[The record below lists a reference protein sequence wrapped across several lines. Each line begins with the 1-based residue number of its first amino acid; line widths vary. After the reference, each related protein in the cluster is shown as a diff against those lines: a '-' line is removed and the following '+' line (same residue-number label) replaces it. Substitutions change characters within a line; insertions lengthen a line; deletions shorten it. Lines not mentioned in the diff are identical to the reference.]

1 MGLTSFK
8 FLCFFAVLLLVYY
21 SIPKRWQWKALLF
34 ASIAFFLISNTGW
47 LILYPALAVMIAY
60 LGTYF
65 IEQMKEQKQK
75 RMVLSSVVVLIVLM
89 LGVLK
94 YANFGIYTYNAV
106 ASRITEAPSYL
117 PLFRFLVPL
126 GISFYTLSIL
136 GYVFDVYYGIGK
148 REDNIGKLALFGF
161 YFPTIISGPIT
172 RYSAME
178 KEFFAE
184 HRLNY
189 REITFGMQR
198 ILWGFFKKLVIS
210 ERLAIIVNTVYNDY
224 EAYPGTYIFLATIC
238 FAFQLYTDFS
248 GAMDIVIGVSQ
259 TLGIKVE
266 ENFKTPF
273 FSGSIQEFWR
283 RWHITLGA
291 WFKDYLLF
299 PLLRTTFF
307 MQLTKRL
314 QKKTKKKVSKMI
326 TTFVAMFIL
335 WFTVGLWHNG
345 SWRYIVGSGIL
356 HWIYIVIGEITKPF
370 WDKFK
375 VRFSI
380 KKENKYLVFVQRMRT
395 FLLVCG
401 GFLFFRSSSFTDGC
415 SMYRVM
421 FSSWNP
427 EILWNGAVF
436 TLGLNW
442 VEIVITTVS
451 LGMLLAVSI
460 LQQKIS
466 IRAELAKKC
475 IVIRWII
482 YFALLFYV
490 ILLGYYGPGFS
501 ATEFIYQGF

>member
-47 LILYPALAVMIAY
+47 LILYPALAVLIVY

-75 RMVLSSVVVLIVLM
+75 QMVLSSVVVLIVLM

-94 YANFGIYTYNAV
+94 YSNFGIYTYNAI
-106 ASRITEAPSYL
+106 ASRITDNPSYL
-117 PLFRFLVPL
+117 SLFQFLVPL

-148 REDNIGKLALFGF
+148 REVNILKLALFGF

-273 FSGSIQEFWR
+273 FSKSMQEFWR
-283 RWHITLGA
+283 RWHITLGV
-291 WFKDYLLF
+291 WLKDYLFF
-299 PLLRTTFF
+299 PLLRTQFF
-307 MQLTKRL
+307 MKLPKKL
-314 QKKTKKKVSKMI
+314 QKKVSKKLSKQI
-326 TTFVAMFIL
+326 TTFGAMFVL
-335 WFTVGLWHNG
+335 WFTVGLWHGG
-345 SWRYIVGSGIL
+345 SWHYIFGSGIL
-356 HWIYIVIGEITKPF
+356 HWCYIVLGEVLAPF
-370 WDKFK
+370 WE
-375 VRFSI
+375 RIRI
-380 KKENKYLVFVQRMRT
+380 KCNINKDHKGFNFFQRIRT
-395 FLLVCG
+395 FLLVCS
-401 GFLFFRSSSFTDGC
+401 GFLFFRAGSFTSG
-415 SMYRVM
+415 SHM
-421 FSSWNP
+421 FRTMLGTWNP
-427 EILWNGAVF
+427 QIIWNGAILD
-436 TLGLNW
+436 LGLDGIET
-442 VEIVITTVS
+442 VIVLIS
-451 LGMLLAVSI
+451 LGVLLIVST
-460 LQQKIS
+460 LQQKIGIREEISKKS
-466 IRAELAKKC
+466 I
-475 IVIRWII
+475 IIRWLIF
-482 YFALLFYV
+482 YALLFYV
-490 ILLGYYGPGFS
+490 ILLGYYGPGYS
-501 ATEFIYQGF
+501 AAEFIYQGF